1 MLMALIHAASGELGA
16 GRMTDTDAEP
26 ALVAT
31 VLGAVTAR
39 PRETSNAAPP
49 APNIRPGEEVH
60 DAA

>member
-16 GRMTDTDAEP
+16 GRVNDADAGT

-39 PRETSNAAPP
+39 PAAK
-49 APNIRPGEEVH
+49 
-60 DAA
+60 